1 MDKEQIINLTLSQCI
16 NAILDSAITKDSFDS
31 IEEKDLISYTANID
45 KLKTNISE
53 LLGVIGDVKTA
64 LTDAKVNKIKLD
76 PYILDKAI
84 IEINNIIAPAQSGG
98 SQNKEIME
106 LIRDGEFFNMTTT
119 LYDNIMNMVNKSDQ
133 MMKNMLVINEQL
145 DKINLNKKPLTKD
158 DLNNI
163 SRYLNKVYEMINKT
177 NNLFNLNDVKEEENN
192 FTEMLFEKN
201 NYGNEKVQNNLL
213 YKKLEDKNKMTRLVD
228 LINLYNNSSKDIYG
242 VFQGMSNKL
251 NSILEKLNEI
261 DDRFIRSG
269 ILPKAVNEFTE
280 NSKYNTIGNLELI
293 TNQIEQIKN
302 MFEVKMGGF
311 FLKKN

>member
-119 LYDNIMNMVNKSDQ
+119 LYDNIMNMVNKSD
-133 MMKNMLVINEQL
+133 
-145 DKINLNKKPLTKD
+145 
-158 DLNNI
+158 
-163 SRYLNKVYEMINKT
+163 
-177 NNLFNLNDVKEEENN
+177 
-192 FTEMLFEKN
+192 
-201 NYGNEKVQNNLL
+201 
-213 YKKLEDKNKMTRLVD
+213 
-228 LINLYNNSSKDIYG
+228 
-242 VFQGMSNKL
+242 
-251 NSILEKLNEI
+251 
-261 DDRFIRSG
+261 
-269 ILPKAVNEFTE
+269 
-280 NSKYNTIGNLELI
+280 
-293 TNQIEQIKN
+293 
-302 MFEVKMGGF
+302 
-311 FLKKN
+311 